1 MQHRPLIE
9 QAQQHLLSIGDRVP
23 GDQKAIVGK
32 LDSQLME
39 IGENAD
45 RGMYG
50 TEEEL
55 KLRLKSV
62 HDEAEALLNK

>member
-1 MQHRPLIE
+1 
-9 QAQQHLLSIGDRVP
+9 
-23 GDQKAIVGK
+23 
-32 LDSQLME
+32 ME